1 MPLSGALTL
10 LRVKGVPVRAHWTL
24 LLIVPY
30 IAVVFSGDFA
40 RVAEMAGV
48 SARNLTLP
56 PLFFGV
62 LLAIGLFVSVAVHEL
77 AHTLVALRVGGKVR
91 EITLMLIGGVSQIER
106 LPDRK
111 GVEALMAAAGPAT
124 SLVLGAL
131 LHVSTA
137 LLPASAVDLR
147 LGLFYLGHIN
157 LVLGLFNLL
166 PAFPM
171 DGGRVLRSLLAT
183 RLGAL
188 RATDIAALIGKA
200 FAVLMAAAGLWAG
213 NFLLLIIAFFLY
225 AGAGAEARVEQIR
238 HAIEGVRVAELMRP
252 DPPAVRFDTRLAALP
267 RLMRS
272 AGRMELVVT
281 DERGH
286 PLGLVRASDL
296 TRFAPADRERLTV
309 RDIGDTLVSSA
320 IQAPLDDPARTALER
335 ADETGADYVIAIDQ
349 STADPPSLAG
359 LLARND
365 IEKLMLLR
373 SLDEPADQDE
383 RRHRASQAS
392 AQSGPG
398 PSAPQ
403 PSTTLPDA
411 IVRRG

>member
-30 IAVVFSGDFA
+30 LAVVFSADFA
-40 RVAEMAGV
+40 GVADMADV
-48 SARNLTLP
+48 PVQSLTLP
-56 PLFFGV
+56 PLLWGV
-62 LLAIGLFVSVAVHEL
+62 VLAIGLFVSVALHEL

-111 GVEALMAAAGPAT
+111 GIEAIMAAAGPAT
-124 SLVLGAL
+124 SLAIGAL
-131 LHVSTA
+131 LLVTTWF
-137 LLPASAVDLR
+137 LPASAVDLR
-147 LGLFYLGHIN
+147 LGLFYLGQIN
-157 LVLGLFNLL
+157 LVLGLFNLV

-183 RLGAL
+183 RLGTM

-213 NFLLLIIAFFLY
+213 NFLLLIIAFFIY
-225 AGAGAEARVEQIR
+225 AGAGAEARMEQTR
-238 HAIEGVRVAELMRP
+238 HAIEGVRVAELMTP
-252 DPPAVRFDTRLAALP
+252 HPPVVPLDTPLARLP
-267 RLMRS
+267 RLMRA

-309 RDIGDTLVSSA
+309 RDIGDRLASSA
-320 IQAPLDDPARTALER
+320 VQVPLDDPARTALER
-335 ADETGADYVIAIDQ
+335 ADESGAEYVIAVDQ
-349 STADPPSLAG
+349 TAADPPGLAG
-359 LLARND
+359 LLARSD

-373 SLDEPADQDE
+373 ALDERAGHEE
-383 RRHRASQAS
+383 R
-392 AQSGPG
+392 
-398 PSAPQ
+398 APR
-403 PSTTLPDA
+403 TA
-411 IVRRG
+411 